1 MCRGRRDSSDSRNT
15 QSPPVVIGEEQI
27 DVMSELWKD
36 EDNTTLYEYVNG
48 RSVKPHKITY

>member
-27 DVMSELWKD
+27 DVMSELWRD
-36 EDNTTLYEYVNG
+36 EDNTTLYEYVNV

>member
-36 EDNTTLYEYVNG
+36 EDKTTLYEYVNG